1 MAENERIKEMKKHKK
16 HNAIIGDI
24 STMIPDILEELA
36 DLRAVVDAMDAGM
49 KTLRGRI
56 KNLENKPK
64 LLLTAGD

>member
-16 HNAIIGDI
+16 HNAIMGDI
-24 STMIPDILEELA
+24 PTMIPDILEELA
-36 DLRAVVDAMDAGM
+36 DLRAVADAMDAEL